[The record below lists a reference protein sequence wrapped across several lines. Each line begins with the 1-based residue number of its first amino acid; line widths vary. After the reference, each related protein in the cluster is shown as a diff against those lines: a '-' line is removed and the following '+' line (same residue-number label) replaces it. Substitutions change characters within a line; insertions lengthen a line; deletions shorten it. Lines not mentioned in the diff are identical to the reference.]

1 MSVFFILGVV
11 SSEVERFLDTEE
23 VRSSILLPPTTD
35 NKGSGDFL
43 LNLFLTLEAPLK
55 QEVSHSLRKAGARRI

>member
-35 NKGSGDFL
+35 SKGSGDFS
-43 LNLFLTLEAPLK
+43 LNPFSFP
-55 QEVSHSLRKAGARRI
+55 

>member
-35 NKGSGDFL
+35 SKGSGDFP
-43 LNLFLTLEAPLK
+43 LNPFSFP
-55 QEVSHSLRKAGARRI
+55 

>member
-23 VRSSILLPPTTD
+23 VRSSILLPPTIAD
-35 NKGSGDFL
+35 KGSGNYF
-43 LNLFLTLEAPLK
+43 LNLFYFPCFY
-55 QEVSHSLRKAGARRI
+55 

>member
-23 VRSSILLPPTTD
+23 VTSSILVPPTTD
-35 NKGSGDFL
+35 SKGLGDFL
-43 LNLFLTLEAPLK
+43 LNPFSLLYSIFTAEKTLYGK
-55 QEVSHSLRKAGARRI
+55 